1 MLDQD
6 IIETSSSQWA
16 STIVLVQ
23 KKDGSTRFCV
33 DYRKLNH
40 VTVKDAYP
48 LPRIDESV
56 DALSGSKYFCT
67 LDMASGYWQVAM
79 DENDRHKTAFVTHK
93 GLFQFK
99 VMPFD
104 LTDSPATFERL
115 IETELTG
122 LQWEH

>member
-1 MLDQD
+1 M
-6 IIETSSSQWA
+6 
-16 STIVLVQ
+16 LVQ

-79 DENDRHKTAFVTHK
+79 DENDRHKT
-93 GLFQFK
+93 
-99 VMPFD
+99 
-104 LTDSPATFERL
+104 
-115 IETELTG
+115 
-122 LQWEH
+122 

>member
-6 IIETSSSQWA
+6 IIETSSSPWA
-16 STIVLVQ
+16 SPIVLVQ

-56 DALSGSKYFCT
+56 DALSGSKYVCS
-67 LDMASGYWQVAM
+67 LDMTNGYWQVAM
-79 DENDRHKTAFVTHK
+79 DENERHKTAFVTHT
-93 GLFQFK
+93 GLYQFE
-99 VMPFD
+99 VRPFGR
-104 LTDSPATFERL
+104 TNSPATFERL
-115 IETELTG
+115 METVLTG
-122 LQWEH
+122 LQ